1 MLEFNDIQLAYD
13 NIKDDVKLT
22 PLIECPMLNEMFSST
37 VYLKLENLQST
48 GSFKL
53 RGALNKIINLTPEE
67 KSRGVIASSAGNH
80 AQGVALGARKHNIK
94 ATIVMPE
101 TAPISKVL
109 ATKSYGAD
117 VVLHGDFYDMAYD
130 KAMQLQSEYG
140 YTFLHP
146 FNDKYVIAGQ
156 GTIGIELF
164 NQAPQLDIV
173 FVQIGGGGLISGI
186 SLALKTL
193 NPNIQII
200 GVEPIGASS
209 MYSALENNGPVK
221 LNSCSTIADGICVAK
236 VGDITYDICS
246 KYVDKIIRVS
256 ESQIA
261 NAIVFLLEKSKV
273 VSEGAGACALAGLMS
288 GQIDI
293 KDKKVCALVSGGNID
308 INVIERI
315 INKVQINQGRRLSIT
330 IYLNDTKG
338 QVQEVTNILTQNGA
352 NILYLNQTRYNQ
364 DLEINEQAFSVVI
377 ECMDKQHADLIVE
390 ILNNKG
396 FKVK

>member
-22 PLIECPMLNEMFSST
+22 PLIECPMLNEIFSST

-186 SLALKTL
+186 ALALKTL